1 MAVTTLGEEERAAST
16 TLLFVGGASAAMF
29 ASNLYYAQPLL
40 TTIAGEL
47 GLEPR
52 FAGSVVSASQLG
64 YALGLFLLVPLSD
77 KIENRRLVL
86 ICVALTLVGLVGV
99 ASARSASAFLF
110 FALMIGIFSS
120 GAQVLLPYLSHMLPD
135 ARRGRILGNIV
146 AGVLTSI
153 MLARPFALFVSA
165 AWGWRCV
172 YLSSA
177 IVTAFLGA
185 ALWWTMAPRRPHDR
199 MSYRRT
205 IASMFVLFASETQ
218 VRRRTLYQSVLF
230 GCFTMFW
237 AAMPILLAERFGLG
251 VQQIGLF
258 ALVGAGGVLAAPLA
272 GHIADR
278 GGVRFGTMLGSA
290 SVAAAFICS
299 AVSVYWMLP
308 IALAMTSFVID
319 GSIQISQ
326 VLSRIVVLDVSPG
339 VRGRVNALYMTS
351 IYLSG
356 AAGSLIGV
364 TLLYAGG
371 WLAITAA
378 GALGGVVV
386 FLLAMTERPL
396 SPSVEREGQPQ

>member
-1 MAVTTLGEEERAAST
+1 MTGPALIKEGRGAST
-16 TLLFVGGASAAMF
+16 ILLFVGGASAAMF

-40 TTIAGEL
+40 TTIAREL
-47 GLEPR
+47 GLR
-52 FAGSVVSASQLG
+52 TQFAGSVVSASQFG
-64 YALGLFLLVPLSD
+64 YAVGLFLLVPLSD
-77 KIENRRLVL
+77 QIENRRLVL
-86 ICVALTLVGLVGV
+86 TCVALTFIGIVGV
-99 ASARSASAFLF
+99 ASARSASAFLC

-120 GAQVLLPYLSHMLPD
+120 GAQVLLPYLSHTLPE
-135 ARRGRILGNIV
+135 ARRGRILGNIL
-146 AGVLTSI
+146 AGILTSI

-165 AWGWRCV
+165 AWGWRWV
-172 YLSSA
+172 YISSA
-177 IVTAFLGA
+177 MVTACLGA
-185 ALWWTMAPRRPHDR
+185 ALWWTMAPRKPHHR
-199 MSYRRT
+199 MSYGRT
-205 IASMFVLFASETQ
+205 IASMFVLFSSETQ

-251 VQQIGLF
+251 LHAIGLF

-278 GGVRFGTMLGSA
+278 GDVRFGTMLGSA
-290 SVAAAFICS
+290 SVVAAFICS
-299 AVSVYWMLP
+299 AASVYWMLP

-326 VLSRIVVLDVSPG
+326 VLSRIVVLDVPPG

-364 TLLYAGG
+364 TLYYVAG
-371 WLAITAA
+371 WLAIAAVGAA
-378 GALGGVVV
+378 GGAVI
-386 FLLAMTERPL
+386 FLLAMTERPQPTL
-396 SPSVEREGQPQ
+396 IEREGPTR